1 MIQKQ
6 KSKFENSLKRQVK
19 LAFFVILWYNIRTFG
34 DTIGN
39 SGVGGFF
46 MKYMKV
52 ALVGLLVF
60 LGVMF
65 SVFSLDEKGFKS
77 SRGIYY
83 DNIDYTDNVTFN
95 SVDGTSI
102 DYSAQLT
109 KPGDYYEVMFDVVNS
124 TSYDVEIADHIYNKD
139 DDYIEYRLTY
149 DNGKTIN
156 NGDVIKSGET
166 RRIKYRV
173 YYKDYILDNNYSFDS
188 SFYIYYEQVI

>member
-1 MIQKQ
+1 
-6 KSKFENSLKRQVK
+6 
-19 LAFFVILWYNIRTFG
+19 
-34 DTIGN
+34 
-39 SGVGGFF
+39 

-109 KPGDYYEVMFDVVNS
+109 KPGDY
-124 TSYDVEIADHIYNKD
+124 
-139 DDYIEYRLTY
+139 
-149 DNGKTIN
+149 
-156 NGDVIKSGET
+156 
-166 RRIKYRV
+166 
-173 YYKDYILDNNYSFDS
+173 
-188 SFYIYYEQVI
+188 

>member
-1 MIQKQ
+1 
-6 KSKFENSLKRQVK
+6 
-19 LAFFVILWYNIRTFG
+19 
-34 DTIGN
+34 
-39 SGVGGFF
+39 

>member
-1 MIQKQ
+1 
-6 KSKFENSLKRQVK
+6 
-19 LAFFVILWYNIRTFG
+19 
-34 DTIGN
+34 
-39 SGVGGFF
+39 
-46 MKYMKV
+46 
-52 ALVGLLVF
+52 
-60 LGVMF
+60 
-65 SVFSLDEKGFKS
+65 
-77 SRGIYY
+77 
-83 DNIDYTDNVTFN
+83 
-95 SVDGTSI
+95 
-102 DYSAQLT
+102 
-109 KPGDYYEVMFDVVNS
+109 MFDVVNS